1 MADGFRS
8 TERFTGRAEAYA
20 RHRPS
25 YPAEA
30 IDAVFDGLGDPNDA
44 IVVDVGA
51 GTGISARL
59 FADRGATVFA
69 IEPNAAMRQAAVPH
83 PRVTWH
89 DGVAH
94 RTGLDGKSADV
105 AVACQAFHWFA
116 TPETMREFARIA
128 RRRIAVVQ
136 YERDECDPFTRAYGE
151 VVRYYA
157 TDDTEALRAAAFPA
171 FERNAPGR
179 AWRREFPARQRLT
192 VEGVLGRAASAS
204 YVPHDGPAHQALER
218 DLRAAFARYERDGA
232 VTLAMVTY
240 VLAAD
245 LDAGMERQ

>member
-1 MADGFRS
+1 MADGLRS
-8 TERFTGRAEAYA
+8 TERFTGRAAAYA

-25 YPAEA
+25 YPPEA
-30 IDAVFDGLGDPNDA
+30 IDAVLDGLGDPSGA
-44 IVVDVGA
+44 VVADVGA

-69 IEPNAAMRQAAVPH
+69 IEPNAAMRQAAAPH

-89 DGVAH
+89 DGAAD
-94 RTGLDGKSADV
+94 RTGLGGKSADV

-116 TPETMREFARIA
+116 TPEAMRELARIA

-136 YERDECDPFTRAYGE
+136 YERDERDPFTRAYGE
-151 VVRYYA
+151 IVRRYA
-157 TDDTEALRAAAFPA
+157 TDDTETLRAAAIGA

-179 AWRREFPARQRLT
+179 VWRCEFPARQSLT
-192 VEGVLGRAASAS
+192 IEGVLGRAASAS

-218 DLRAAFARYERDGA
+218 DLRDAYARHERDGA
-232 VTLAMVTY
+232 VALAMVTY
-240 VLAAD
+240 VLGAD
-245 LDAGMERQ
+245 LDAGTERQ